1 MTTTEQS
8 NVSQIQKL
16 LGQVAKTIPAQN
28 AFSEL
33 LAVAE
38 AAQAG
43 GIQLRKGSSGKSA
56 RNGEVHVY
64 ASGNGEEKRIWSEDR
79 MRAGYFAPLTAP
91 KIQRL
96 INAIGAFSS

>member
-1 MTTTEQS
+1 MTTTTQS
-8 NVSQIQKL
+8 NVSEIQKL
-16 LGQVAKTIPAQN
+16 LAQVAKTIPAQN
-28 AFSEL
+28 AFAEL

-38 AAQAG
+38 SVQAG
-43 GIQLRKGSSGKSA
+43 GIQLRKGSTGKSS

-64 ASGNGEEKRIWSEDR
+64 ASRNGEESRIWSEDR

-96 INAIGAFSS
+96 IDAIKNFA

>member
-1 MTTTEQS
+1 MTATKQS
-8 NVSQIQKL
+8 NIAEIKKL
-16 LGQVAKTIPAQN
+16 EKQVAKTGPSQS
-28 AFSEL
+28 AFAEL

-38 AAQAG
+38 SAQAG
-43 GIQLRKGSSGKSA
+43 GIDLRKGSSGKSS

-64 ASGNGEEKRIWSEDR
+64 ASRNGVETRIWSEDR

-96 INAIGAFSS
+96 IDAIRKLA